1 MKRALERTMAIV
13 SSLKLSVVLLILLAI
28 LTWLG
33 TLEQVDSGLYD
44 VQRRYFDS
52 LFLVHDAWG
61 IPVPL
66 PGARLVMIVLFVNLA
81 LGGILRLRRGWRTA
95 GVLIAHLGIVFLLA
109 AGLVKAW
116 YSVEGRVSLYEG
128 EQANTFQSY
137 HRWEIALLEQQA
149 DGQVREFTIPE
160 EAFTRANPARIAR
173 FASPDIPF
181 ELEVTRFLPNCRV
194 RPKDQTVEGSL
205 PVIDEFLLDAR
216 PLERENEQNRAGAY
230 VTLIDRQTSTRSDGL
245 LHGLATQPMPANF
258 GGRNWAVELRRE
270 QHPLPFTLELQKF
283 TKQDHPNMEMAK
295 AFSSDV
301 RVTQGTSMR
310 PVKISM
316 NEPLR
321 EGGLVLYQSSWGP
334 ANAPPGTP
342 VFSTLSVVQ
351 NPADQF
357 PLYACIVIA
366 LGLALHYSRKLVRH
380 IRAEARA
387 T

>member
-1 MKRALERTMAIV
+1 MKPLFERVLRVV
-13 SSLKLSVVLLILLAI
+13 SSLRLSVVLLILLAI

-33 TLEQVDSGLYD
+33 TLAQVDNGLYE

-61 IPVPL
+61 VPIPL

-81 LGGILRLRRGWRTA
+81 LGGVLRLRRGAATA
-95 GVLIAHLGIVFLLA
+95 GILVAHLGIVLLLV

-116 YSVEGRVSLYEG
+116 YSIEGRVSLHEG
-128 EQANTFQSY
+128 EQANTFESY
-137 HRWEIALLEQQA
+137 HDWQLALLEKLE
-149 DGQVREFTIPE
+149 GGEVREFTIPE
-160 EAFTRANPARIAR
+160 SAFVRATPAKVAR
-173 FASPDIPF
+173 FSSAELPF
-181 ELEVTRFLPNCRV
+181 ELEITRYLPNCRV
-194 RPKDQTVEGSL
+194 QQKGPMVDAAL
-205 PVIDEFLLDAR
+205 PVVDGYFLDPR

-230 VTLIDRQTSTRSDGL
+230 VTLIAKDGGARTEGL
-245 LHGLATQPMPANF
+245 LYAFANQPLPASF
-258 GGRNWAVELRRE
+258 GGRSWGVELRRA
-270 QHPLPFTLELQKF
+270 QYPLPFTLALQKF
-283 TKQDHPNMEMAK
+283 TKQDHPGMEMAK

-301 RVTQGTSMR
+301 RVTQGSSVR

-342 VFSTLSVVQ
+342 LFSTLSVVQ
-351 NPADQF
+351 NPADQY

-366 LGLALHYSRKLVRH
+366 IGLALHYSRKLLRH
-380 IRAEARA
+380 IRVEARA